1 MKDIVVQRISS
12 VQRKLLAE
20 RLMKGLAFLAIAF
33 IGGSLLSS
41 YLLARMNFSD
51 DAIFWTRL
59 VGAAVLLAL
68 FVKYLFAPIYRR
80 PSQRGAARFLE
91 ERHPGLA
98 DRLSTSV
105 EVEEQPEKYD
115 PEIRALL
122 RKDAGRAL
130 NTVPQTRF
138 LHPRASLSSVLIIA
152 VSAFI
157 LAYLL
162 SWGPA
167 EYGYSLNRVLL
178 GWLDRETVSLYAI
191 EVSPGNTTVGK
202 RSDVRVTAALKGFNS
217 NQTRLMARYENS
229 PGWEPVLMEP
239 AGHSAVFS
247 FDFLDVR
254 DQIDY
259 YVEAAGIRS
268 GTFRVTVSE
277 TPGIEKLTIVLKHP
291 AYSGLSETVLEDHGD
306 ISALK
311 GTVAQFLV
319 KPTQNVRAAALRF
332 ENGEE
337 VPLQETEGQELRG
350 EFKLSQADYYRI
362 HFQDEQQFWSPV
374 SDEFEIEVVENQAP
388 ILSFVRPGRDQKVS
402 NLEEVPTQLRVED
415 DYGVNRLS
423 MFYSVNG
430 GPEKEVRLDVP
441 RNSRSFSTSHTFYME
456 EFEVEPGDFVSYY
469 ARATDAV
476 TSSVTDI
483 YFLEVEPYDREFYQS
498 QQGGG
503 MAGGQGGEQ
512 EMMLSKRQKELI
524 AATFKLQNERSNYSG
539 SEFRENSQT
548 LALLQQR
555 LQNETA
561 TILDRIKRRGIAE
574 SDPRFRSMSRY
585 LEEAIKHM
593 QPAEQHLNR
602 QRPGEAL
609 PEEQK
614 SYQQL
619 LRAEAQFKEIQVAY
633 GQSQGGGQ
641 SSAQDL
647 ADLVDLELDQTKNQ
661 YETLQQNRGQSA
673 EQEVDEALQKLKELA
688 RRQEQQLERKR
699 QAAGGSAASGEG
711 QQRQLAE
718 EAERLARQLERLS
731 REKRDQQMEDIVRNL
746 KQAAQDMRA
755 AEASGRNSE
764 QAQARAQRA
773 MERLRNAQN
782 RLSQRSQSEV
792 AEEVNRLQEQAA
804 DLQQRQEEVID
815 KMGDLQ
821 RQLESGG
828 RRGELSRQFRDVL
841 RQKSGMQDDLRRLES
856 DLHRAARRLS
866 SSEPEASRNLK
877 RAGIDI
883 RDQRIGD
890 KMAQGS
896 SMMSRGRMD
905 RAMESEDEVS
915 RELEEVANQI
925 RQARQSLGQQASA
938 PSSRERLQDALSSVG
953 DLVQDL
959 ESFRDRADRGQQGS
973 SQGQSQQESSDPSA
987 EGQQDSAEG
996 QQASDQSGGQQSSGQ
1011 QSSSGRQS
1019 SGQQGEAQADG
1030 QAAGGQGGEHEGNV
1044 GGSSYAG
1051 GLPNTSGINPQQLRR
1066 EWQERL
1072 QDAEKLQRMLAD
1084 NPDLARS
1091 AESLAREMRRLDSGR
1106 LLSNPE
1112 AIDRLKSQVIDGF
1125 RQLEL
1130 ELNRAVQ
1137 DRAASLPRQVSDED
1151 VPAQFRKRVEEY
1163 YRSLSNARNR

>member
-12 VQRKLLAE
+12 VRRKLLAE
-20 RLMKGLAFLAIAF
+20 RLIKGLAFLAIAF
-33 IGGSLLSS
+33 LLGSLLSS
-41 YLLARMNFSD
+41 YLLAQMNFSD

-59 VGAAVLLAL
+59 VGAAVLVAL
-68 FVKYLFAPIYRR
+68 FVKYLIEPVYRR

-91 ERHPGLA
+91 ERHPLLA

-130 NTVPQTRF
+130 GAVSQTRF
-138 LHPRASLSSVLIIA
+138 LHPRVSLSSILIIS
-152 VSAFI
+152 VSVFI
-157 LAYLL
+157 LAYMLL
-162 SWGPA
+162 WGPA

-178 GWLDRETVSLYAI
+178 GWLDREPVSLYAI
-191 EVSPGNTTVGK
+191 EVSPGNATVGK
-202 RSDVRVTAALKGFNS
+202 RSDVQVRAALKGFNS
-217 NQTRLMARYENS
+217 DRIRLMARYENS

-239 AGHSAVFS
+239 AGHGAVFT

-259 YVEAAGIRS
+259 YVEAEGIRS
-268 GTFRVTVSE
+268 TTFRLSVLE

-291 AYSGLSETVLEDHGD
+291 AYSGLSDTVLDDEGD

-311 GTVAQFLV
+311 GTLAEFHV
-319 KPTQNVRAAALRF
+319 KPSQSVRGASLRF

-337 VPLQETEGQELRG
+337 IPLQATEGEELRG
-350 EFKLSQADYYRI
+350 ELRLAQDDYYRI
-362 HFQDEQQFWSPV
+362 HFQDDQSFWSAV
-374 SDEFEIEVVENQAP
+374 SDEYAIEVIENQP
-388 ILSFVRPGRDQKVS
+388 PLLSFLRPGRDQKVT
-402 NLEEVPTQLRVED
+402 NLEEVPAQLRVED

-423 MFYSVNG
+423 ILFSVNG
-430 GPEKEVRLDVP
+430 GPEQEVPLDVP
-441 RNSRSFSTSHTFYME
+441 RNSRSFNSSHTFYME
-456 EFEVEPGDFVSYY
+456 EFDVEPGDFVSYY

-483 YFLEVEPYDREFYQS
+483 YFLEVEPYDREYYQS

-503 MAGGQGGEQ
+503 MAGGQQAGQ

-524 AATFKLQNERSNYSG
+524 AATFKLENQKNRYSS

-561 TILDRIKRRGIAE
+561 TILDRIRRRGMSE
-574 SDPRFRSMSRY
+574 TDSRFRNMTRH
-585 LEEAIKHM
+585 LEQAITHM
-593 QPAEQHLNR
+593 EPAEKHLNR
-602 QRPGEAL
+602 QQPGEAL

-619 LRAEAQFKEIQVAY
+619 LRAEAEFKEIQVAY

-641 SSAQDL
+641 SSAHDL

-661 YETLQQNRGQSA
+661 YETLQQNRGHSA
-673 EQEVDEALQKLKELA
+673 QEEVDEALQKLRELS
-688 RRQEQQLERKR
+688 RRQEQQVERRR
-699 QAAGGSAASGEG
+699 QAAGNASSGEG
-711 QQRQLAE
+711 QRQLAE

-731 REKRDQQMEDIVRNL
+731 REQRDQQLSDIVRNL

-764 QAQARAQRA
+764 EAQMRAQRA
-773 MERLRNAQN
+773 MERLRNAQD

-792 AEEVNRLQEQAA
+792 AEEINRLQEQAS
-804 DLQQRQEEVID
+804 DLQQRQSDVITD
-815 KMGDLQ
+815 MGNLQ

-828 RRGELSRQFRDVL
+828 RRGELSRQFRDTL
-841 RQKSGMQDDLRRLES
+841 RKKSAMQDDLRRLES
-856 DLHRAARRLS
+856 DLHRSARRLS
-866 SSEPEASRNLK
+866 SSEPEASRKLK

-890 KMAQGS
+890 KMAQAS

-905 RAMESEDEVS
+905 RALESEDEVS
-915 RELEEVANQI
+915 RQLEDVAGQI
-925 RQARQSLGQQASA
+925 QQARQSLGQQSSTA
-938 PSSRERLQDALSSVG
+938 SSRERMQDALGQVG
-953 DLVQDL
+953 DLVQGL
-959 ESFRDRADRGQQGS
+959 ESLKDRADRGQ
-973 SQGQSQQESSDPSA
+973 D
-987 EGQQDSAEG
+987 
-996 QQASDQSGGQQSSGQ
+996 SSGQ
-1011 QSSSGRQS
+1011 PGEGQSGDAQTASDA
-1019 SGQQGEAQADG
+1019 SGQPGDAAADG
-1030 QAAGGQGGEHEGNV
+1030 QAAGGQGGEHQGSV

-1051 GLPNTSGINPQQLRR
+1051 GLPNTSAINPQQLRR

-1072 QDAEKLQRMLAD
+1072 QDAEQLRRTLAD
-1084 NPDLARS
+1084 NPELARS
-1091 AESLAREMRRLDSGR
+1091 AEALAREMRRLDSGR

-1130 ELNRAVQ
+1130 ELNRALQ
-1137 DRAASLPRQVSDED
+1137 GPAASLPRQVSDEE

-1163 YRSLSNARNR
+1163 YRSLSNSRNQ